1 MGNIIAV
8 VAVLEIHML
17 KKAVT
22 NIIDPMIVWSLAP
35 ATFKR
40 VEKWV
45 ALKPAEPIY
54 QSEKACR
61 MSHVAVDCPVL
72 DNEALKSP
80 FPFHYTQGDSQV

>member
-22 NIIDPMIVWSLAP
+22 NIIDPMIVWSFAP

-40 VEKWV
+40 VEKIAW
-45 ALKPAEPIY
+45 KHAEPLY
-54 QSEKACR
+54 
-61 MSHVAVDCPVL
+61 
-72 DNEALKSP
+72 KS
-80 FPFHYTQGDSQV
+80 